1 MHAWFLSQSFWHTI
15 FYISMALTGAG
26 LVYGLVR
33 YDANR
38 KAGRDTRASVTY
50 AICIMMGLA
59 VLFLSC
65 FMFIR
70 QVGIEP

>member
-15 FYISMALTGAG
+15 FYITMALTGAV

-38 KAGRDTRASVTY
+38 KAGRDTRASVRY
-50 AICIMMGLA
+50 AACVMMGLA
-59 VLFLSC
+59 VLFLSSY
-65 FMFIR
+65 MYLR
-70 QVGIEP
+70 QVGVEP